1 MKSTKLRYL
10 IVLALFASGA
20 TAGLLAA
27 QVQTE
32 NRNRRPEH
40 RLYKMVDLGT
50 FGGPNAYL
58 PEPTQAIR
66 ALNNRGVVAGSA
78 DTSTADPFCLN
89 ADCLISHTF
98 QWRNGVLT
106 DLGALPGA
114 LPGLNGSI
122 PIWINDR
129 GDIVGSSENGKIDPA
144 IGFPEFRAV
153 LWKDGQIIDLG
164 TFGGTVSIAFAVN
177 NRAQVAGFAL
187 NAVPD
192 PFPLLGQPFL
202 AAAPVTQSRAFLW
215 QNGEMRDLGTL
226 GGPDAA
232 AFWVNESGQVAGCS
246 LTNATPNPTGKPTA
260 DPFLWTKDDGMI
272 DLGTLGGTDGCAS
285 DLNNRGQ
292 VVGSSNLEGDK
303 TAHPFL
309 WDDGVLTDLGTFG
322 GSFGFPEGINEAGE
336 IVGEAGYPG
345 DVTSHIF
352 HAAFWKNGT
361 ITDLG
366 TVDGDPSSVAFHIN
380 SKGQVVG
387 ASTNSNG
394 EWIHAFLWE
403 NGGPMI
409 DLNTVVSLGAGVQLI
424 SAPDINDRGEIAA
437 LGLLPNG
444 DGHAFLLIPCEERD
458 EGCEDEAEP
467 AATTTQ
473 RSPTLNEA
481 QRLTLHRIMTGSRG
495 RMWYRHPIP
504 AHGTAQQ

>member
-1 MKSTKLRYL
+1 MKFNRPTCLMLLVLCATVALPDRVAGQEQTDKNPKSEHHRYKL
-10 IVLALFASGA
+10 I
-20 TAGLLAA
+20 
-27 QVQTE
+27 
-32 NRNRRPEH
+32 
-40 RLYKMVDLGT
+40 DLGT

-58 PEPTQAIR
+58 PEPNQAIR

-122 PIWINDR
+122 PIWTNDR
-129 GDIVGSSENGKIDPA
+129 EDIVGSSENGKIDPA

-153 LWKDGQIIDLG
+153 LWTKGQIIDLG

-177 NRAQVAGFAL
+177 SRVQVAGFAL

-202 AAAPVTQSRAFLW
+202 AAAPVTESRAFLW

-246 LTNATPNPTGKPTA
+246 LTNSTPNPITLTPTA
-260 DPFLWTKDDGMI
+260 HPFLWTEDDGMM
-272 DLGTLGGTDGCAS
+272 DLGTLGGTVGCAS

-345 DVTSHIF
+345 DVTSHIS

-387 ASTNSNG
+387 ASTNLSG

-409 DLNTVVSLGAGVQLI
+409 DLNTLVPLRTGVQLI

-437 LGLLPNG
+437 LGILPNG

-458 EGCEDEAEP
+458 AGCENEAGP
-467 AATTTQ
+467 ATTTTQ
-473 RSPTLNEA
+473 RSSTLNEA
-481 QRLTLHRIMTGSRG
+481 QRLTLHQIMAGSHG
-495 RMWYRHPIP
+495 RMWYRHPAP
-504 AHGTAQQ
+504 AHGTAQ